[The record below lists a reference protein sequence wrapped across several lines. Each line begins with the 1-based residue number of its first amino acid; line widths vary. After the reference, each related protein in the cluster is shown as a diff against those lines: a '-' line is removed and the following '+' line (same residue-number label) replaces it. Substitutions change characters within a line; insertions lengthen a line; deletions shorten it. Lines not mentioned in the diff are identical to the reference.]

1 VFHLSSSTPSLII
14 IDNALEVGLLLAAN
28 EGDVDSA
35 GAPHRKAAGIYA
47 DSVMLVEKV
56 DDVGERRR
64 LEEKLRRLRESLEQ
78 RQAQVASA

>member
-35 GAPHRKAAGIYA
+35 GAPHRKAADIGDA
-47 DSVMLVEKV
+47 GREV